1 MQPNPAPSPP
11 PARRPA
17 DWLPHAL
24 GLLAAA
30 LLLALLLALMVG
42 LSAWQERNRQHQR
55 AAAAA
60 QNLARLLE
68 ARVAEVLVKA
78 DLLLQAAAVL
88 ASDTDG
94 RAAEGAGL
102 AAPANAPSSA
112 PAAALPD
119 VLSGLQDLRLADADG
134 RWRWRLGPASPGR
147 PPDAPADLP
156 AYPPD
161 SEELQ
166 RTRAPAAPGLVITGP
181 RRHSPDG
188 PWLLV
193 LSRAV
198 HGADGRFA
206 GLLSGD
212 LPVARF
218 DALLGAIDLGEH
230 GAAALRTES
239 MALVYR
245 WPAPVAAPAPA
256 AAAGDAAIG
265 STSVPAALREA
276 IALNPLAGEFDAPAA
291 PDGSPRIGAY
301 RQVLGYPLIVLLDQP
316 DGAAPAGWG
325 AVQTAIAALA
335 LATLA
340 LAGLAGGLLLRAG
353 QRQQRAAQRQ
363 WADLVDASTD
373 AIVSETL
380 DGVLTHWNP
389 AAERL
394 FGHSAAQMLGQSV
407 QRLVP
412 PEQRDQLAQAVAQV
426 ARGEPVSPFETER
439 LCRDGRRIAVLIS
452 VAPLTAPDGR
462 VTGSTRTA
470 RDLTPQQALQAEL
483 RQLAFYD
490 PLTLLPNRRLL
501 LDRLGRAQQASRR
514 LGSFAALLVIEWDR
528 VTPTPGRLGPDA
540 EDDLRLHVAQR
551 LVACVRETDTV
562 ARLGDAVFAV
572 VCENL
577 GAGALL
583 AGQRLDALEA
593 KLRSALAQPMPLSAA
608 PGAGPVSC
616 RLHIGRRLFIGTD
629 STPAALIYD
638 ADRTLDRPPQRQA
651 APGAAPQDDVNED
664 DDDY

>member
-1 MQPNPAPSPP
+1 MQPSPSPAHSP
-11 PARRPA
+11 PSARRTA
-17 DWLPHAL
+17 DGLPHAL

-30 LLLALLLALMVG
+30 LLLALLLALLVG
-42 LSAWQERNRQHQR
+42 LSAWQERSRQHQR

-68 ARVAEVLVKA
+68 ARVAEALVRA

-88 ASDTDG
+88 ASDADG
-94 RAAEGAGL
+94 RAAEGAGW
-102 AAPANAPSSA
+102 AALANAPSSA

-134 RWRWRLGPASPGR
+134 RRRWRLGPASPGR
-147 PPDAPADLP
+147 PPDAPVDLP

-161 SEELQ
+161 SEEFQ
-166 RTRAPAAPGLVITGP
+166 RARASSAPGLVITGP
-181 RRHSPDG
+181 RRHPPDG

-239 MALVYR
+239 LALVYR
-245 WPAPVAAPAPA
+245 WPTTT

-265 STSVPAALREA
+265 STSVPVALREA

-316 DGAAPAGWG
+316 DDAAPGGWG

-340 LAGLAGGLLLRAG
+340 LAGLASGLLLRASR
-353 QRQQRAAQRQ
+353 RQQGAAQRQ

-394 FGHSAAQMLGQSV
+394 LGHSAAQMLGQSI
-407 QRLVP
+407 QCLVP
-412 PEQRDQLAQAVAQV
+412 PEHRDQLAQAVAQV
-426 ARGEPVSPFETER
+426 GRGEPVSPFETER

-452 VAPLTAPDGR
+452 VAKLTAPDGR

-470 RDLTPQQALQAEL
+470 RDLTPHKALQAEL

-514 LGSFAALLVIEWDR
+514 LGSYAALLVIEWDR

-540 EDDLRLHVAQR
+540 ADDLRLHVAQR
-551 LVACVRETDTV
+551 LVACVRETDTM

-583 AGQRLDALEA
+583 AGQRLDTLEA
-593 KLRSALAQPMPLSAA
+593 KLRRALAQPMPLSAA
-608 PGAGPVSC
+608 PGAGPVRC

-629 STPAALIYD
+629 STPAALIDD
-638 ADRTLDRPPQRQA
+638 ADRTLDRPAQRQA